1 MEPKWIDKLIRILY
15 DIGRVYP
22 YGFTGM
28 PYMRIEVMGKF
39 IIDTKCIDKYYAQF
53 NFDAKSIEFCRQLD
67 TDELLDRSS
76 DDEYIEMLEENHR
89 DLTNVM
95 NAWCH
100 TIITKIE
107 YYVVTSGVEHR
118 EGISFFSLHPL
129 LFQTLGQE
137 TDSGE
142 TIISIEDECRSRPTM
157 DTLHFFPMPRE
168 EDKEFFEPFIEGPG
182 LELIRLFKDLENHM
196 GHVRHVVLIQR
207 SWRAFRA
214 RRAAWAWALGVI
226 TEFGLRPGHLLYKRG
241 MSRFYT

>member
-22 YGFTGM
+22 FGETGVA
-28 PYMRIEVMGKF
+28 YLRIEVNGNF
-39 IIDTKCIDKYYAQF
+39 FVDTDIVDKEHVLF
-53 NFDAKSIEFCRQLD
+53 NFEEDQIEFYTPLD
-67 TDELLDRSS
+67 
-76 DDEYIEMLEENHR
+76 DDEHKDNHR

-95 NAWCH
+95 NALIASQNH
-100 TIITKIE
+100 TVITKIE
-107 YYVVTSGVEHR
+107 YYVVSTGQEYG
-118 EGISFFSLHPL
+118 EGTSFFSLHPL
-129 LFQTLGQE
+129 MFRTI
-137 TDSGE
+137 GE
-142 TIISIEDECRSRPTM
+142 DNDGDGYLDIVENGCGLRPTM

-182 LELIRLFKDLENHM
+182 LKLIRLFKDLENHM
-196 GHVRHVVLIQR
+196 GHLRHVVLIQR

-214 RRAAWAWALGVI
+214 RRAAWALGVI

>member
-22 YGFTGM
+22 FGETGVA
-28 PYMRIEVMGKF
+28 YLRIEVNGNF
-39 IIDTKCIDKYYAQF
+39 FVDTDIVDKEHVLF
-53 NFDAKSIEFCRQLD
+53 NFEEDQIEFYTPLD
-67 TDELLDRSS
+67 
-76 DDEYIEMLEENHR
+76 DDEHKDNHR

-95 NAWCH
+95 NALIASQNH
-100 TIITKIE
+100 TVITKIE
-107 YYVVTSGVEHR
+107 YYVVSTGQEYG
-118 EGISFFSLHPL
+118 EGTSFFSLHPL
-129 LFQTLGQE
+129 MFRTI
-137 TDSGE
+137 GE
-142 TIISIEDECRSRPTM
+142 DNDGDGYLDIVENGCGLRPTM

-182 LELIRLFKDLENHM
+182 LKLIRLFKDLENHM

-214 RRAAWAWALGVI
+214 RRAAWALGVI

>member
-22 YGFTGM
+22 FGETGVA
-28 PYMRIEVMGKF
+28 YLRIEVNGNF
-39 IIDTKCIDKYYAQF
+39 FVDTDIVDKEHVLF
-53 NFDAKSIEFCRQLD
+53 NFEEDQIEFYTPLD
-67 TDELLDRSS
+67 
-76 DDEYIEMLEENHR
+76 DDEHKDNHR

-95 NAWCH
+95 NALIASQNH
-100 TIITKIE
+100 TVITKIE
-107 YYVVTSGVEHR
+107 YYVVSTGQEYG
-118 EGISFFSLHPL
+118 EGTSFFSLHPL
-129 LFQTLGQE
+129 MFRTI
-137 TDSGE
+137 GE
-142 TIISIEDECRSRPTM
+142 DNDGDGYLDIVENGCGLRPTM

-182 LELIRLFKDLENHM
+182 LKLIRLFKDLENHM

-214 RRAAWAWALGVI
+214 RRAAWALGVI

-241 MSRFYT
+241 MSRFYAELTRG